1 MGYRFGLDP
10 PRRGDTA
17 RAAAQIAHRY
27 GEYVMQTLFSAN
39 GNATSEVWAKWATLS
54 AREFYD
60 GEFVA
65 DHVDKLQ
72 FCFEKALAFPASL
85 TYLALNC
92 GTSYRRTWQHI
103 RSNKVGFKVIWF
115 ISKGTLSISRSN
127 GSSIIEKGQMGILDS
142 DAPFH
147 CKMTPGVDG
156 MFESYQLAVPA
167 YLFLAHLEGA
177 EQVNNVFSLE
187 TPQGKVVQR
196 MLHLLVKEGE
206 NLSRRTAKPLTESLL
221 EALADCIDL
230 KGLDIS
236 RRQSLVDKRLADIEN
251 YILMNLSDPDL
262 CYNRVA
268 SNCGISPRYLC
279 YVLKANNTSFSDLLW
294 KNRLPRARDLLV
306 APGTRGYPIHEIA
319 FMSGFKS
326 AAHFSRMFKA
336 AYGCP
341 PREFRNAIEGSVS
354 PTTVCEDDRGEQI
367 LRAA

>member
-1 MGYRFGLDP
+1 
-10 PRRGDTA
+10 
-17 RAAAQIAHRY
+17 
-27 GEYVMQTLFSAN
+27 MQTLFSAT
-39 GNATSEVWAKWATLS
+39 GTVTSDVWAKWAILS

-60 GEFVA
+60 GDLVA
-65 DHVDKLQ
+65 DPVDKIQ
-72 FCFEKALAFPASL
+72 FCFDKALAYPVSL
-85 TYLALNC
+85 THLALNC

-103 RSNKVGFKVIWF
+103 RNNKVGFKVIWF
-115 ISKGTLSISRSN
+115 ISKGTLSISRSH
-127 GSSIIEKGQMGILDS
+127 GSSVIGEGEMGILDS

-147 CKMTPGVDG
+147 AKMTPGEDG
-156 MFESYQLAVPA
+156 VFESYQLAVPA

-177 EQVNNVFSLE
+177 EQVTDAFSLE
-187 TPQGKVVQR
+187 TPHGKVVQR

-206 NLSRRTAKPLTESLL
+206 QLSRRAAKPLTESLL

-306 APGTRGYPIHEIA
+306 SAGTRGYPIHEIA

-341 PREFRNAIEGSVS
+341 PREFRNAFDATDS
-354 PTTVCEDDRGEQI
+354 TVRAWQDDNVEPF